1 MSILIVESPA
11 KCKKIQSF
19 LDKTCIVRSSVGHFR
34 TIDTRWANSDIK
46 ITPDFQPPFI
56 TIKGKEEVISN
67 LKSASKGRKVI
78 MAADDDREGEAIA
91 WHCGDIL
98 KVNFNDN
105 NRIIFREITKKAILK
120 ALDNPTKINMNEVNA
135 QKARSVLDLLIGYKL
150 SPCLWANIVT
160 KEKGLSAGRVQS
172 ALLKLLFDKEKDIS
186 TFEPDYTFDIQ
197 GGFKGLDKS
206 EYIFNKDNNDDI
218 DEDYIKNMYKK
229 FIEDRVFK
237 VFDNKVSEEKKYPDK
252 PFITSSLQQ
261 EAQKSFGFPV
271 KKTMSTAQ
279 KLYENGLITY
289 MRTDSTIV
297 SEDFQKL
304 LNDNITSEFGNEYYN
319 APKVKKVKGSQEA
332 HECIRPTALNSVL
345 DTDKLEKDDIKLYN
359 MIYDR
364 TIKSHMKPA
373 IYTVNSIKLMNSN
386 TTDIG
391 YFISKQKEIKFK
403 GFLAYKRNTDKAD
416 KSDKK
421 EVDETSKNVE
431 FKKEY
436 KLVSCDCHDKCSSPP
451 EPYNESAIVKLLEN
465 TGIGR
470 PSTYANIIST
480 LYNRNYTLTKNIQVE
495 DKKED
500 IIYLDKKDNIGEKQK
515 DIKGKL
521 MKNKIVVTELGKNVL
536 TYLNSKF
543 HDIIHKDFTVSVESD
558 LDKISSGELIW
569 TDVVNKIYNTF
580 IPIVIKEIG
589 NKIKSE
595 NKVLGTYKKK
605 EVVTGVGKF
614 GPFIL
619 YNKKFTSVS
628 SYLKSNKKTID
639 ELTIED
645 CISIL
650 KYPIKINKEIQ
661 ICLGPYGTY
670 IKYDKKNYKIKQD
683 IEYTEEYCLNII
695 RK

>member
-19 LDKTCIVRSSVGHFR
+19 LDKSYIVKSSVGHIR
-34 TIDTRWANSDIK
+34 TLDTKWANSDIK
-46 ITPDFQPPFI
+46 IDNDFQPPFVV
-56 TIKGKEEVISN
+56 IKDKHDVINN

-78 MAADDDREGEAIA
+78 LAADDDREGEAIA

-98 KVNFNDN
+98 RVDFSEN

-120 ALDNPTKINMNEVNA
+120 ALENPTKLNMNEVNA

-160 KEKGLSAGRVQS
+160 KERGLSAGRVQS
-172 ALLKLLFDKEKDIS
+172 ALLKLLHDKEKQIKD
-186 TFEPDYTFDIQ
+186 FEPEYSFDIQ
-197 GGFKGLDKS
+197 GKFRSLTEKS
-206 EYIFNKDNNDDI
+206 EFIFNKDNNDDI
-218 DEDYIKNMYKK
+218 DEEYIKNMYKK
-229 FIEDRVFK
+229 FILDRLFK
-237 VFDNKVSEEKKYPDK
+237 VFENKVSEEKKYPDK

-261 EAQKSFGFPV
+261 DAQKSFGYPV
-271 KKTMSTAQ
+271 KKTMGIAQ
-279 KLYENGLITY
+279 KLYENGFITY

-304 LNDNITSEFGNEYYN
+304 LNGKITNEFGEEYYN
-319 APKVKKVKGSQEA
+319 SPKVKKVKGSQEA
-332 HECIRPTALNSVL
+332 HECIRPTSL
-345 DTDKLEKDDIKLYN
+345 DNLDEDKYEKDDIKLYN

-386 TTDIG
+386 TTNIG
-391 YFISKQKEIKFK
+391 YFTSKQKELKFK
-403 GFLAYKRNTDKAD
+403 GYLIYKFVE
-416 KSDKK
+416 K
-421 EVDETSKNVE
+421 ESKNVE
-431 FKKEY
+431 FKNKY
-436 KLVSCDCHDKCSSPP
+436 KMQECNCYDKCSSPS

-470 PSTYANIIST
+470 PSTYSNIIST

-495 DKKED
+495 DSTED

-515 DIKGKL
+515 VLKGKL

-536 TYLNSKF
+536 NYLESKF
-543 HDIIHKDFTVSVESD
+543 HDIIHKDFTAGVETD
-558 LDKISSGELIW
+558 LDKISNGELIW
-569 TDVVNKIYNTF
+569 TDVINKIYNTF

-589 NKIKSE
+589 NKVKVE
-595 NKVLGTYKKK
+595 HKVLGFIKKK
-605 EVVTGVGKF
+605 EVTSGVGKY
-614 GPFIL
+614 GPYIL
-619 YNKKFTSVS
+619 YNKKFTSIS
-628 SYLKSNKKTID
+628 TFLKSNKKTID

-645 CISIL
+645 CVKIL

-670 IKYDKKNYKIKQD
+670 LKYNGKNYKIKQNSD
-683 IEYTEEYCLNII
+683 YTEEYCLNII